1 MYKALL
7 TLLLATF
14 FLAACNAQEPV
25 TKKDKAASGTEASP
39 SCVLTP
45 PSEVMACTMD
55 WRPVCGCDGV
65 TYGNACGAK
74 AAGVPEFTE
83 GECKKTETAD

>member
-1 MYKALL
+1 MYKTLL
-7 TLLLATF
+7 TLMLTAL
-14 FLAACNAQEPV
+14 FLAACNAQEPAA
-25 TKKDKAASGTEASP
+25 DKTAPNTEASP
-39 SCVLTP
+39 SCVVTP
-45 PSEVMACTMD
+45 PDKAMACTMD

-83 GECKKTETAD
+83 GECQSEKLD

>member
-1 MYKALL
+1 MNKVVLVLL
-7 TLLLATF
+7 PFSL

-25 TKKDKAASGTEASP
+25 AQKAGAGTEASP
-39 SCVLTP
+39 DCVVTP
-45 PSEVMACTMD
+45 PDAVMMCTME

-65 TYGNACGAK
+65 TYGNACGAR

-83 GECKKTETAD
+83 GECKKPQKLD